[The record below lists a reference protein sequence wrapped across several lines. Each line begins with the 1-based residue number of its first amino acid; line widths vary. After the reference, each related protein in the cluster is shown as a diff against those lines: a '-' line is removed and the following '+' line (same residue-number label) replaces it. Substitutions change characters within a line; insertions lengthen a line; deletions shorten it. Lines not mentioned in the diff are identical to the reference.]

1 MTIFTIPMKKILLYG
16 DQCLTGTCCF
26 WNYSPIGKNV
36 CVIFYIDFVR
46 GTPFQKAKIIQKLS
60 VSVYYQKHLS
70 DLDTL
75 IKITIMKIII
85 FQHQKYSF
93 NIKLLKLI
101 WFKLWRGKKSCVP
114 FLVSYHITFSFF
126 VTIGNPRWLPPKVK
140 FNIWPSEK
148 NR

>member
-1 MTIFTIPMKKILLYG
+1 MSIFVFFSVLEFLYCAVYIEAGTSLIYGHIQPFSFNYNTYKKKILLCG
-16 DQCLTGTCCF
+16 DRCLTGTCCF

-60 VSVYYQKHLS
+60 VTVYYQKRLS
-70 DLDTL
+70 YLDTL
-75 IKITIMKIII
+75 IKITITKIIS

-101 WFKLWRGKKSCVP
+101 
-114 FLVSYHITFSFF
+114 
-126 VTIGNPRWLPPKVK
+126 
-140 FNIWPSEK
+140 
-148 NR
+148 

>member
-1 MTIFTIPMKKILLYG
+1 MGISVLRGLAVSGTILPLEKTSVWF
-16 DQCLTGTCCF
+16 
-26 WNYSPIGKNV
+26 
-36 CVIFYIDFVR
+36 FYIDFVR